1 MKKVLTLGALLFAM
15 IAVLCACGHEHTYT
29 EWEILEE
36 QTCSND
42 GKIERKC
49 TTCGDVETRI
59 LPALG
64 GNCIFGKLETVKN
77 PTCTEEGLKERSCE
91 VCGYKKTIAIE
102 KLDHKYKVSL
112 VIEEATCTKE
122 GEAEETCQFC
132 GDTVRRSI
140 AKKSHSFEIK
150 EKPATCE
157 QLGKRYKECAD
168 CDETETIEF
177 IPRIPHDWE
186 TVVLVEPT
194 TCTEEG
200 LECEKCTVC
209 KREQNQR
216 AISAPHDWE
225 TVVLVEPTCTE
236 EGLECEKCTVCK
248 TEQNQRTVYALS
260 HKLSYEKTGKNKAD
274 AKCEHC
280 DYETTTEIEVEF
292 ETYNG
297 VMMYPFMGKYK
308 NITVKATGGVGN
320 YTYDFG
326 IHSAYAF
333 GSSADIP
340 VTSWDPF
347 YLTVTDEIG
356 LSVTYKIE
364 FYENGI
370 SHIPCE

>member
-1 MKKVLTLGALLFAM
+1 L
-15 IAVLCACGHEHTYT
+15 
-29 EWEILEE
+29 
-36 QTCSND
+36 D
-42 GKIERKC
+42 
-49 TTCGDVETRI
+49 
-59 LPALG
+59 
-64 GNCIFGKLETVKN
+64 TVKN
-77 PTCTEEGLKERSCE
+77 PTCAEEGLKERSCK

-122 GEAEETCQFC
+122 GEAEETCQVC

-157 QLGKRYKECAD
+157 KLGKRYKECSV
-168 CDETETIEF
+168 CGEKEIIES
-177 IPRIPHDWE
+177 IHIIPHDWE

-194 TCTEEG
+194 SCTNDG
-200 LECEKCTVC
+200 LACDKCTVC

-225 TVVLVEPTCTE
+225 TVVLVEPTCTKEGLECEKCTVCKREQNQRAISVPHDWETVVLIEPTCTE

-248 TEQNQRTVYALS
+248 TEQNQRAVSALE
-260 HKLSYEKTGKNKAD
+260 HQLSYEKTGKNKANV
-274 AKCEHC
+274 KCEHC

-297 VMMYPFMGKYK
+297 FMMGYPFTGKYK

-340 VTSWDPF
+340 ATCWSTF

-370 SHIPCE
+370 THIPCE